1 MVQRGYIILIVGT
14 VLLISGIVISI
25 LWAVPFAGTIIRE
38 NTILSGVS
46 IRPAGSVNASTQVI
60 DTSRPVSLAIHVE
73 RSNNSTTGGEIPNS
87 ILRET
92 VRNPTGIIMT
102 SNEFTK
108 QIFTTFK
115 PDITGKYTVTI
126 YNLGNSPVSISVLA
140 GNLPF
145 VGANNQVNFNSLS
158 GIIAGVILTIAGI
171 IVLIAGVIV
180 LILDSRRIRPT
191 TETILPSSSAT
202 TNTETETIV
211 LARWIDRFIAWLI
224 DFIIVSIGLGIIFAA
239 ISLPFWITFPHWF
252 ENTNMNMGFRS
263 LSVPWPPYI
272 ISSLVFMA
280 YWTYFESTFGQSI
293 GKKLLH
299 LKTTDLAGKGID
311 AKTAVTESFGK
322 AFLLPLD
329 VILGWIFTNDRRQR
343 IFNRASSTIVIKI
356 KEGRENDTSKNVTYL
371 KD

>member
-1 MVQRGYIILIVGT
+1 MERGYIILIAGA

-25 LWAVPFAGTIIRE
+25 LWAGSFAGIIIRE

-46 IRPAGSVNASTQVI
+46 IRPAVSVNASTQVM
-60 DTSRPVSLAIHVE
+60 DTSRPVSLAVHVE
-73 RSNNSTTGGEIPNS
+73 RNNSTTGGQIPNN

-92 VRNPTGIIMT
+92 VRNPNGVIMT

-180 LILDSRRIRPT
+180 LILDSRRIRPI
-191 TETILPSSSAT
+191 TETTLPSSSAT
-202 TNTETETIV
+202 TIAETETIV
-211 LARWIDRFIAWLI
+211 LARRIDRFIAWLV
-224 DFIIVSIGLGIIFAA
+224 DFIIVSIGLSIIFAA
-239 ISLPFWITFPHWF
+239 ISLPFWIAFPHWF
-252 ENTNMNMGFRS
+252 ETTNMNMGFRS
-263 LSVPWPPYI
+263 LGGPWPPYL

-280 YWTYFESTFGQSI
+280 YWTYFELTTGQSI

-299 LKTTDLAGKGID
+299 LRTTDLSGKSID
-311 AKTAVTESFGK
+311 VKTAVIESFGK

-329 VILGWIFTNDRRQR
+329 VLLGWIFTNDKRQR
-343 IFNRASSTIVIKI
+343 IFNRASNTIVIKLA
-356 KEGRENDTSKNVTYL
+356 EESSSVFNNVKYV